1 MSGGR
6 GQRGIAGKE
15 GSGESFGERK
25 IDRVVRGNV
34 VPEFPDSGQ
43 EEVVRIASERKV
55 GQVFKSLQAT
65 CGFEFPGKCVASKD
79 LGYFNV

>member
-6 GQRGIAGKE
+6 GQRGIASKE
-15 GSGESFGERK
+15 GSGEGFGERK
-25 IDRVVRGNV
+25 IGRVVRGNA

-43 EEVVRIASERKV
+43 EEVVRIAIEREV
-55 GQVFKSLQAT
+55 GEVFKRLQAT
-65 CGFEFPGKCVASKD
+65 CGFEFPGKCVAPKD